1 MRQVFIA
8 TSLLLAALS
17 SAALTLGRSRGA
29 VLIGQPLD
37 VRIQVR
43 LEQGDDPAALC
54 FDADVF
60 HADNRVDAGRVSTV
74 VEAAAAGQ
82 DVSVRVRS
90 AVPVDEPVV
99 TVYLRAGCTQKFTR
113 RYVFLADVA
122 PEGSVA
128 PVLAA
133 KPAAASVAAVP
144 ATNATAMVTP
154 KAEPVPVPPGRVRQA
169 PRAAIPAVAPDA
181 GEKPD
186 APVRTAK
193 AARAEERASRPASVV
208 RRKTETAPAR
218 ARLRLDPL
226 DLVAERDPTLRSSSE
241 LLTQPADNEQRR
253 AEAAAL
259 WRAINAQPQDVLR
272 DMQRVQTLE
281 TDVRGLRELTTRN
294 QASLV
299 DLKTQL
305 QKAESERYA
314 NVLVYGLAAL
324 LVAALAL
331 VAYFWRSSRSGAWS
345 GRDWWSGRDSAGDED
360 GEANPDADSL
370 LSSLAQR
377 SPVRPAKVPVD
388 VDLDVD
394 EEMFASLKPPPV
406 PVPATAPREPALP
419 RLDSV
424 DFVASIPGSP
434 RAVNAEELFDIQQQA
449 DFFISLGQYDQAI
462 EVLKNHIS
470 DSAETSALAYLDLL
484 KIYHKLDRKD
494 DYTQLRAEFNRVFN
508 AQVPV
513 WEAFSE
519 ESSGLE
525 AYQKALSRIESLWPS
540 PKVLEIIEESI
551 FRKPGMV
558 EGEAFNLEAYRE
570 LLLLHAIA
578 KDVVEHGSSDI
589 EFEFSSS
596 LGEPSLDSKPPQSR
610 FSATNIQP
618 LSASMPMASS
628 EQPPVRDLSVPRAS
642 PRLGLDI
649 DLSELP
655 GSAFLEP
662 EVSDGQ
668 SVSGRDDDGEPLAP
682 SMIADLDLDL
692 FDPATE
698 RDIAPRK
705 PTRR

>member
-1 MRQVFIA
+1 M
-8 TSLLLAALS
+8 LAAFS

-60 HADNRVDAGRVSTV
+60 HADNRVEAGRVSTV
-74 VEAAAAGQ
+74 VEASAAVGQ

-122 PEGSVA
+122 PEGAQA

-133 KPAAASVAAVP
+133 KPAAASVVAAP
-144 ATNATAMVTP
+144 ATATATVAP
-154 KAEPVPVPPGRVRQA
+154 KAEPAPAPPVRVRQA
-169 PRAAIPAVAPDA
+169 PRAAMPAAAPDT

-193 AARAEERASRPASVV
+193 ALRAEERASKPASVV
-208 RRKTETAPAR
+208 RRKAEAAPAR

-281 TDVRGLRELTTRN
+281 TDVRGLRELTIKN

-299 DLKTQL
+299 DLKAQL
-305 QKAESERYA
+305 EMAQSQRYA
-314 NVLVYGLAAL
+314 NALVYGLAAL
-324 LVAALAL
+324 LAAALAL
-331 VAYFWRSSRSGAWS
+331 AVYFWRSGRSGAWS

-360 GEANPDADSL
+360 GEVSPDADSL

-377 SPVRPAKVPVD
+377 SPVRAVKVPVD
-388 VDLDVD
+388 VDLDVN

-406 PVPATAPREPALP
+406 PAAAREPALP
-419 RLDSV
+419 RLDPV

-484 KIYHKLDRKD
+484 KIYHKLDRED
-494 DYTQLRAEFNRVFN
+494 DYARLRVEFNRVFN

-578 KDVVEHGSSDI
+578 KDVVEHGNSDI

-596 LGEPSLDSKPPQSR
+596 LGEPSLDSKPPPSR
-610 FSATNIQP
+610 FSTTNIQP

-655 GSAFLEP
+655 SSAFLEP

-668 SVSGRDDDGEPLAP
+668 STSSRDDDGGPPVP

>member
-37 VRIQVR
+37 VRIQVG
-43 LEQGDDPAALC
+43 LEPGDDAAALC

-60 HADNRVDAGRVSTV
+60 HADNRVDAGRVSTL

-82 DVSVRVRS
+82 ELSVRVRS

-99 TVYLRAGCTQKFTR
+99 TVYLRAGCAQKFTR

-122 PEGSVA
+122 PEGAPA
-128 PVLAA
+128 PVLAVR
-133 KPAAASVAAVP
+133 PAAASVASVP
-144 ATNATAMVTP
+144 ATATALVTP
-154 KAEPVPVPPGRVRQA
+154 RAEPASAPPVRT
-169 PRAAIPAVAPDA
+169 PRAVVPAVVADTGEKPAVAA
-181 GEKPD
+181 
-186 APVRTAK
+186 RIAK
-193 AARAEERASRPASVV
+193 APRTEERPSKPAPVV
-208 RRKTETAPAR
+208 RRKADAAPAR

-241 LLTQPADNEQRR
+241 LLTPPADNEQRR

-272 DMQRVQTLE
+272 DMQRMQALE

-299 DLKTQL
+299 DLKEQL
-305 QKAESERYA
+305 QKAQSQRYA
-314 NVLVYGLAAL
+314 NGLVYGLVAL

-331 VAYFWRSSRSGAWS
+331 AVYFWRSSRSGAWS
-345 GRDWWSGRDSAGDED
+345 GRDWWSGRDSAGDVD
-360 GEANPDADSL
+360 GQAGPDADSL

-377 SPVRPAKVPVD
+377 GSARPAKVPVD
-388 VDLDVD
+388 VDLDVN
-394 EEMFASLKPPPV
+394 EEMFASLKS
-406 PVPATAPREPALP
+406 PAAPAAVAAREPALP
-419 RLDSV
+419 RLDPV

-449 DFFISLGQYDQAI
+449 DFFVSLGQYDQAI

-470 DSAETSALAYLDLL
+470 DSSETSALAYLDLL

-494 DYTQLRAEFNRVFN
+494 DYTQLRADFNRVFN

-558 EGEAFNLEAYRE
+558 DGEAFNLEAYRE

-578 KDVVEHGSSDI
+578 KDVVEHASSDI

-596 LGEPSLDSKPPQSR
+596 LGGPNLDSRPPQSR

-618 LSASMPMASS
+618 LSASIPMVSS

-649 DLSELP
+649 DLSDLP
-655 GSAFLEP
+655 GPAFLEP

-668 SVSGRDDDGEPLAP
+668 SISGHNDGEPQAP

-692 FDPATE
+692 FDAATE